1 MPLALPA
8 VTVPPA
14 RNAGFSEASFS
25 AVVSGRGCS
34 SRSTPATGT
43 SSSANR
49 PAASA
54 AAHVCCERS
63 ANASWSS
70 RETPHR
76 SATFSPVS
84 PIASVENLAAY
95 AGFTNRQPSVVSC
108 SVRSPRSN
116 GFVGFGGDQ
125 RRARHRL
132 DAAGHE
138 QVAVARDDRVAGAHH
153 GAQSR
158 GAEAVHRH
166 AADAV
171 GQTGEQ
177 RGEPR
182 DVAVVLARLVGAAEP
197 HVLDVARR
205 RRRCARP
212 RRRWRR
218 RPDRRGARRRGRRR
232 SGRRGC
238 GRRRG

>member
-1 MPLALPA
+1 MPLELPA

-25 AVVSGRGCS
+25 AEVSGRGCS

-54 AAHVCCERS
+54 AAQRCCERS

-70 RETPHR
+70 RMTPHR

-84 PIASVENLAAY
+84 PIASVENRAAY

-116 GFVGFGGDQ
+116 GFAGFAVTSG
-125 RRARHRL
+125 ARVIDSTPPATNRSPSP
-132 DAAGHE
+132 AI
-138 QVAVARDDRVAGAHH
+138 DRVAGADD
-153 GAQSR
+153 GADRPEAHSR
-158 GAEAVHRH
+158 FTVTPPTLSGSPASS
-166 AADAV
+166 AANRATLRLSSPAWFAQPS
-171 GQTGEQ
+171 QTSSISPAGTPL
-177 RGEPR
+177 RST
-182 DVAVVLARLVGAAEP
+182 AAAIAAAARS
-197 HVLDVARR
+197 
-205 RRRCARP
+205 
-212 RRRWRR
+212 
-218 RPDRRGARRRGRRR
+218 
-232 SGRRGC
+232 SGRTPASPPP
-238 GRRRG
+238 